1 MEVYMK
7 TVIAALFSFCLI
19 ISPFSVYSG
28 CVGDIAPSF
37 TLKDLNGNTVTLD
50 SFKGKV
56 VFLDFWASWCGPCKE
71 ELPELELLYKKY
83 GKDGF
88 EVIGV
93 SVDKSESNIAAF
105 LKKRPVSF
113 TILTNI
119 KGDVAEAYGLPGMPT
134 GYIIGK
140 DGAIQHRHV
149 GFAKAFLPVYE
160 KEIVELLKKP

>member
-1 MEVYMK
+1 MEVYLK
-7 TVIAALFSFCLI
+7 TIIAALFIFCLI
-19 ISPFSVYSG
+19 ISPFSAYSG

-37 TLKDLNGNTVTLD
+37 TLKDLNGNTVTMD

-93 SVDKSESNIAAF
+93 SVDKSESNIAEF

-113 TILTNI
+113 TVLTNI

-140 DGAIQHRHV
+140 DGVIQHRHV

-160 KEIVELLKKP
+160 KEIVELLKK

>member
-1 MEVYMK
+1 MK
-7 TVIAALFSFCLI
+7 TIIIALFSFCLI
-19 ISPFSVYSG
+19 MSPLSVYSG

-37 TLKDLNGNTVTLD
+37 TLKDLNGNTVTMD

-93 SVDKSESNIAAF
+93 SVDKSESNIAEF

-140 DGAIQHRHV
+140 DGTIQHRHV
-149 GFAKAFLPVYE
+149 GFAKAFLPVYD
-160 KEIVELLKKP
+160 KEIVELLKK

>member
-1 MEVYMK
+1 
-7 TVIAALFSFCLI
+7 
-19 ISPFSVYSG
+19 
-28 CVGDIAPSF
+28 
-37 TLKDLNGNTVTLD
+37 LKDLNGNTVTMD

-83 GKDGF
+83 AKDGF

-93 SVDKSESNIAAF
+93 SVDKSESNAAEF

-119 KGDVAEAYGLPGMPT
+119 KGDVADAYGLPGMPT

-140 DGAIQHRHV
+140 DGVIQHRHV
-149 GFAKAFLPVYE
+149 GFAKAFLPIYE
-160 KEIVELLKKP
+160 KEIVELLKK

>member
-1 MEVYMK
+1 MK
-7 TVIAALFSFCLI
+7 SVTTALILVAVMLHPLCSYSAEIGGKAPAFS
-19 ISPFSVYSG
+19 
-28 CVGDIAPSF
+28 
-37 TLKDLNGNTVTLD
+37 LKDIKGNTVTLE
-50 SFKGKV
+50 SLKGKV

-88 EVIGV
+88 EVVGI
-93 SVDKSESNIAAF
+93 SVDKSESNVVEF
-105 LKKRPVSF
+105 LKKRPISF

-140 DGAIQHRHV
+140 DGVIQHRHA
-149 GFAKAFLPVYE
+149 GFARAFLPVYE
-160 KEIVELLKKP
+160 KEIAELLKKP